1 METKKKFSGSKAL
14 VTGAARGIGKVI
26 ARTLA
31 QEGASVAV
39 ADINSEGAKQ
49 LVFEIEKMGGMAL
62 AIRVD
67 VTRPQEVSRMVR
79 DILGQW
85 GTLDILVNNAGGFDR
100 INSITKISEDEWDQ
114 TIALNLKSTFLCS
127 QAVAEH
133 MMERKKGTIINI
145 ASQASLG
152 PSASSAPCCTYG
164 AAKAGV
170 VGFTKHLAKE
180 LGPYGIT
187 VNAISPGTIATERVV
202 KLRGREGLEKIA
214 EAYPLRHL
222 VEPHDVA
229 EAVLFLASEGGK
241 SITGINLNINCGD
254 LMI

>member
-1 METKKKFSGSKAL
+1 MGTEKKFFGSKAL
-14 VTGAARGIGKVI
+14 VTGAAQGIGEVI

-31 QEGASVAV
+31 QHGAWVAI
-39 ADINSEGAKQ
+39 ADINLQGAKQ
-49 LVFEIEKMGGMAL
+49 LASEIEKNGGTAL

-67 VTRPQEVSRMVR
+67 VTQSQEVSRMVR
-79 DILGQW
+79 EILGQW
-85 GTLDILVNNAGGFDR
+85 ETLDILVNNAGGFDR
-100 INSITKISEDEWDQ
+100 INPITKTSEEEWDQ
-114 TIALNLKSTFLCS
+114 VIALNLKSTFLCS
-127 QAVAEH
+127 QAAAEH
-133 MMERKKGTIINI
+133 MMERRKGTIINI

-152 PSASSAPCCTYG
+152 PSASSAPCCPYG

-187 VNAISPGTIATERVV
+187 VNAISPGTIPTARVV
-202 KLRGREGLEKIA
+202 KLRGRQGLEKIA

-229 EAVLFLASEGGK
+229 QAVLFLASEGAR
-241 SITGINLNINCGD
+241 SITGTNLNINCGD